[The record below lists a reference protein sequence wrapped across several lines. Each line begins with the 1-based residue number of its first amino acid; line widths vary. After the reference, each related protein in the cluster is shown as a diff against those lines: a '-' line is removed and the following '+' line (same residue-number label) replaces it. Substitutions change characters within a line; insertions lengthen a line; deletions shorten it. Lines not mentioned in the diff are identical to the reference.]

1 MNLRNWTTETDN
13 DGIVWM
19 RLDKADSK
27 ANVLSAEVLEELH
40 TLLLP
45 LQAKLLKQLHQKLQ
59 LPMLN

>member
-27 ANVLSAEVLEELH
+27 ANVLSAEVLEGMNKTTMMDRMICLRR
-40 TLLLP
+40 
-45 LQAKLLKQLHQKLQ
+45 
-59 LPMLN
+59 LNWSR